1 MIADRH
7 VTLTGSGDTNLKL
20 MSAWHVD
27 NADAAT
33 VAYVRIR
40 EGGVG
45 GQIVVPLHVQPSS
58 SVGHEYEHPLNAD
71 PTGAGAWFVEFVS
84 GAANT
89 TVSVSGR

>member
-7 VTLTGSGDTNLKL
+7 VTVTASGDTNIKL

-40 EGGVG
+40 EGGVA
-45 GQIVVPLHVQPSS
+45 GQIVVPLHIQPLS

-71 PTGAGAWFVEFVS
+71 ATGAGTWFVEFVS
-84 GAANT
+84 GASI

>member
-1 MIADRH
+1 MLADRH
-7 VTLTGSGDTNLKL
+7 ATLTGSGDTNLAL

-27 NADAAT
+27 NADAAA

-40 EGGVG
+40 MSGPA

-71 PTGAGAWFVEFVS
+71 INAVGNTWYVEFVS
-84 GAANT
+84 AVNT